1 VHPSDLRL
9 LAPGLRPPGA
19 KESNQDGNDVLGE
32 EVEIKRKVYTPP
44 KDCVP
49 PARHLP
55 AMLRNARPP
64 AMQSEADGRGR
75 RVAAPQA
82 LSGGSA

>member
-1 VHPSDLRL
+1 MNSRMVTPLTTCLVTGRQDDPNLPLFSD
-9 LAPGLRPPGA
+9 
-19 KESNQDGNDVLGE
+19 
-32 EVEIKRKVYTPP
+32 KVYTPP